1 MKNSD
6 KIKSCLIDEYYN
18 EAQETVDGSLKDSD
32 EYTEFK
38 SKLNSTVK
46 KMDVLNEDIF
56 DFDID
61 ILNIIE
67 QGEYIKEG
75 KKTKKEFILFILSSF
90 IILSLYAIAIIK
102 IGSKIL
108 IISQMLIVFLI
119 PWIIIPISAIKRR
132 GSEV

>member
-6 KIKSCLIDEYYN
+6 KIKNSLIDEYYN
-18 EAQETVDGSLKDSD
+18 EAKEIVDRNLKDSE

-46 KMDVLNEDIF
+46 KIDVLNEDIF
-56 DFDID
+56 DFNID
-61 ILNIIE
+61 ILSIIE
-67 QGEYIKEG
+67 QGEYIREG
-75 KKTKKEFILFILSSF
+75 KKSKKEFILFILSSF
-90 IILSLYAIAIIK
+90 IILSLYSIAIMK

-108 IISQMLIVFLI
+108 IISQILIVILI